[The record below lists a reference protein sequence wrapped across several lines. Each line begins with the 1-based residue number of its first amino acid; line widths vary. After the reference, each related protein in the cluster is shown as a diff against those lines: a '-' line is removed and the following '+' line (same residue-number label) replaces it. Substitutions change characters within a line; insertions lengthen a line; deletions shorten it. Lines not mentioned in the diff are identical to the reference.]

1 MINSTFKKVL
11 LLANVFI
18 ILIGCGSI
26 KNSNNENS
34 SFENSSFENKLSSNK
49 NIYII
54 STKFG
59 DMTIQLFDETP
70 LHRDNFKK
78 LVADSF
84 YDGTLFHRVIDGFMI
99 QGGDPASKNATK
111 GEQLG
116 MGNMGYTIP
125 AEFNS
130 RLIHKKG
137 ALAAAKQGD
146 AVNPKKESS
155 GCQFYIVDG
164 NKVNNKALR
173 SLSMRKDIMK
183 KRALGPKVLN
193 ATKNAQLK
201 NNFMRVRQKGLQDS
215 INYYGMIIQAKI
227 DSLYI
232 GNEFN
237 YTSEQIALYDSIGG
251 TPSLDMDYTVF
262 GEVIEGLDIIDSI
275 SIQKKDKMNRP
286 FEDVKMTIKK
296 L

>member
-1 MINSTFKKVL
+1 MINSASKKLFL
-11 LLANVFI
+11 LINLSI
-18 ILIGCGSI
+18 ILFGCGST
-26 KNSNNENS
+26 KNSNNENG
-34 SFENSSFENKLSSNK
+34 NSEKELSSDE

-59 DMTIQLFDETP
+59 DMTIKLFDETP

-84 YDGTLFHRVIDGFMI
+84 YNGTLFHRVIDGFMI
-99 QGGDPASKNATK
+99 QGGDPTSKNASP
-111 GEQLG
+111 GQQLG
-116 MGNMGYTIP
+116 MGNIEYTIP

-130 RLIHKKG
+130 KLIHKKG
-137 ALAAAKQGD
+137 AKAAARQSD
-146 AVNPKKESS
+146 AVNPKKASS

-164 NKVNNKALR
+164 NKVNNKALH
-173 SLSMRKDIMK
+173 SLSMRKDVMK

-193 ATKNAQLK
+193 DPANAQLK
-201 NNFMRVRQKGLQDS
+201 KSFIRVRELGLNDS
-215 INYYGMIIQAKI
+215 INFYGMLIQAKI
-227 DSLYI
+227 DSLYS
-232 GNEFN
+232 GNEFK
-237 YTSEQIALYDSIGG
+237 YTPEQIALYDSIGG

-262 GEVIEGLDIIDSI
+262 GEVIEGLNIIDSI